1 MYRNRSC
8 GELTAVDAGKTVVL
22 AGWVHRFRD
31 HGGVYFIDLR
41 DRSGLVQ
48 IVINPENSPE
58 FAKLVSDVRVEWVLQ
73 VTGEVR

>member
-8 GELTAVDAGKTVVL
+8 GELTAVDARKTVVL
-22 AGWVHRFRD
+22 ADWVHRFRD

-41 DRSGLVQ
+41 DCSGLVQ

-58 FAKLVSDVRVEWVLQ
+58 FAKLVSDVRVE
-73 VTGEVR
+73 